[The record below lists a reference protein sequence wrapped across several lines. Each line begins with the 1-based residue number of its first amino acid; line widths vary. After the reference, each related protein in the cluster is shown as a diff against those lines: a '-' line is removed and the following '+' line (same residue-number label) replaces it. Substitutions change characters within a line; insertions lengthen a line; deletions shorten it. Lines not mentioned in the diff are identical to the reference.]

1 MLRFS
6 FSLAPRWL
14 ILLHFLLGIFKHWSY
29 PVLPAVA
36 AWGIYLEP
44 YSPNSLLPHLSRSL
58 NPSSGFPGCLSQLF
72 THMLPLPPP
81 HCLNPLNHKS
91 SDVTVFSY
99 SPQSIFSLFLF
110 NKSGFWY
117 LRCLFPIPS
126 DLNSKELSPY
136 VAEQNYLAAVLV
148 DLWPVPTKHWFF
160 HPSAPFELRLPVG
173 VW

>member
-1 MLRFS
+1 MQLVIIFLCGGWGKVHSILSGLVIHNLEDACKLSEKACHGAQAEFILCYDFHHLTASILWITSLQMWLFS
-6 FSLAPRWL
+6 VTHHNLYFPY
-14 ILLHFLLGIFKHWSY
+14 FLS
-29 PVLPAVA
+29 
-36 AWGIYLEP
+36 
-44 YSPNSLLPHLSRSL
+44 
-58 NPSSGFPGCLSQLF
+58 C
-72 THMLPLPPP
+72 
-81 HCLNPLNHKS
+81 
-91 SDVTVFSY
+91 
-99 SPQSIFSLFLF
+99 FLF

>member
-1 MLRFS
+1 MQLVIIFLCGGWGKVHSILSGLVIHNLEDACKLSESLSRSSSWIHSVLRFS

-99 SPQSIFSLFLF
+99 SPQSIFSLFPLLF
-110 NKSGFWY
+110 SF
-117 LRCLFPIPS
+117 
-126 DLNSKELSPY
+126 
-136 VAEQNYLAAVLV
+136 Q
-148 DLWPVPTKHWFF
+148 
-160 HPSAPFELRLPVG
+160 
-173 VW
+173 